1 MDAFSM
7 PRKEFLRMK
16 RKLIAGVCGIAL
28 TAMVMVLPVQACT
41 PPLHLDMPQ
50 ISNIKYEPNDQ
61 MKAACDNAAKK
72 YLEEHPIDLDNNTE
86 DMVEATKPDESTAVD
101 ESYGVD
107 TVEQIRNSYRE
118 YCKKWFSRFK

>member
-1 MDAFSM
+1 
-7 PRKEFLRMK
+7 MK
-16 RKLIAGVCGIAL
+16 RKLIGAMCGTAL
-28 TAMVMVLPVQACT
+28 AVTVMVLPVQACT

-72 YLEEHPIDLDNNTE
+72 YLEEHPIDLDKDTE
-86 DMVEATKPDESTAVD
+86 DTVEATKPDESTVVD
-101 ESYGVD
+101 EAYGVD
-107 TVEQIRNSYRE
+107 PVEQIRNSYKE

>member
-1 MDAFSM
+1 
-7 PRKEFLRMK
+7 MK

-41 PPLHLDMPQ
+41 PLLHLDMPQ

-86 DMVEATKPDESTAVD
+86 DAVEATKPGESTAVD

-107 TVEQIRNSYRE
+107 PVEQIRNSYRE